1 MEDLQG
7 YVEHIVFRN
16 ADNGY
21 TVLNLISEEDEI
33 TCVGIFPVVTE
44 GEILLL
50 HGEYTS
56 HPTYGEQ
63 FQMKSYET
71 KAPEDVLSMER
82 YLASGAIK
90 GIGVALASRIVR
102 RFKKD
107 TFRIMDP
114 TEQLC
119 AIGKEVHALVEK
131 QYNTYNRSLMPILRK
146 EGIRIIGAYE
156 ELNEKQAT
164 YVDK

>member
-71 KAPEDVLSMER
+71 RAPEDVLSMER

-107 TFRIMDP
+107 TFRIMEEEP
-114 TEQLC
+114 ERLAEIKGISERMAMEISSQM
-119 AIGKEVHALVEK
+119 VEK
-131 QYNTYNRSLMPILRK
+131 KDLRDAMILSLIH
-146 EGIRIIGAYE
+146 I
-156 ELNEKQAT
+156 
-164 YVDK
+164 